1 MNFCK
6 KQEGIDIEML
16 FFIKAKNRINEHFA
30 STKVNLSTEV
40 ANRILSSYY
49 EDCENSCIRN
59 RKHNFL
65 NKPDLSIIIPTYNN
79 ANYIGRAVE
88 SVITQDTEFSF
99 EIIII
104 NDGSTDDTKL
114 VLSRYNS
121 NKNIIIINQ
130 DNKGFSG
137 ARNIGIDNANGK
149 YIMFLDSDDYLAPD
163 AIQNLLSV
171 AMDYDADIVEG
182 NYKTFD
188 SNGNVNDVNKSCLK
202 LTHVTSP
209 SITLRGYPWGKV
221 YKNHL
226 LNSIN
231 FPLEYWFEDTVMPF
245 IIFPNAK
252 NCYLI
257 PENVYMYFINPKGIT
272 STFQM
277 KPKSLDTLYI
287 TRQLLKDKMRLNQQ
301 FTEIDYWLFLN
312 QIKMNY
318 SRTRFL
324 SSKVKKSIFV
334 ITCDLFQRYFE
345 EYFNIESDSISEIFN
360 SKKYKKYIE
369 FCNDKYN
376 GKYML
381 K

>member
-1 MNFCK
+1 
-6 KQEGIDIEML
+6 ML
-16 FFIKAKNRINEHFA
+16 FFIKAKNRIIEYFA

-79 ANYIGRAVE
+79 ANYIERAVE

-163 AIQNLLSV
+163 AIQNLLSI
-171 AMDYDADIVEG
+171 AIDYDADIVEG

-257 PENVYMYFINPKGIT
+257 PENVYMYFINPRGIT

>member
-79 ANYIGRAVE
+79 ANYIERAVE
-88 SVITQDTEFSF
+88 SVIAQDTEFNF

-171 AMDYDADIVEG
+171 AIDYDADIVEG

-272 STFQM
+272 ATFKM

-287 TRQLLKDKMRLNQQ
+287 TRQLLKDKKRLNQQ

>member
-1 MNFCK
+1 
-6 KQEGIDIEML
+6 ML
-16 FFIKAKNRINEHFA
+16 FFIKAQNRINEYFA
-30 STKVNLSTEV
+30 STKVNLSPEE
-40 ANRILSSYY
+40 ANQILSSYY

-79 ANYIGRAVE
+79 ANYIERAVE
-88 SVITQDTEFSF
+88 SVIAQDTEFNF

-104 NDGSTDDTKL
+104 NDGSTDDTKS
-114 VLSRYNS
+114 VLSRYNG
-121 NKNIIIINQ
+121 NKSIIIINQ

-171 AMDYDADIVEG
+171 AIDCDADIVEG

-188 SNGNVNDVNKSCLK
+188 SNGNIKDVNKNCLK

-209 SITLRGYPWGKV
+209 VITLRGYPWGKV

-226 LNSIN
+226 LNSIK

-257 PENVYMYFINPKGIT
+257 PENVYMYFINPRGIT

-287 TRQLLKDKMRLNQQ
+287 TRQLLKDKKRLNQQ
-301 FTEIDYWLFLN
+301 FTDVDYELFLK